1 MKSNR
6 KGQALT
12 LNSLPQ
18 IMMLFAFIALVA
30 VVVLEIITSAQADMD
45 TSQVNASCATYGTH
59 CNYSTEYLALENI
72 TKGMSNMTEKA
83 PLLGTIIILA
93 IIIAVVVGSF
103 AFAMTR

>member
-30 VVVLEIITSAQADMD
+30 VVVIEIVTSAQAD
-45 TSQVNASCATYGTH
+45 YGSGTAA
-59 CNYSTEYLALENI
+59 YLALDNI
-72 TKGMSNMTEKA
+72 TVGISNMTEKT